1 MNKINI
7 GYTYPCT
14 QALGPGKRYA
24 IWVRGCNNH
33 CPGCT
38 SPELQRHTPETY
50 RDVDELAQ
58 DIVATKGIDGITIS
72 GGEPILQAEALGL
85 LLQKVKLI
93 RPELNVIL
101 FTGYSFDR
109 LPQGAENVLKYV
121 DLLIDGEY
129 LRDFNDGIGL
139 RGSTN
144 QRFIYLSDALK
155 EYTSIIEKGE
165 RKREIYLINDLEIL
179 TIGIAPGRYNH
190 KK

>member
-1 MNKINI
+1 M
-7 GYTYPCT
+7 
-14 QALGPGKRYA
+14 
-24 IWVRGCNNH
+24 
-33 CPGCT
+33 
-38 SPELQRHTPETY
+38 
-50 RDVDELAQ
+50 
-58 DIVATKGIDGITIS
+58 
-72 GGEPILQAEALGL
+72 
-85 LLQKVKLI
+85 QKVKLI

-165 RKREIYLINDLEIL
+165 RKREIYLINDLETL